1 MINLPLAT
9 DTWDSEEIEAIKE
22 VVDSNRFT
30 MGKKVKE
37 LESKFADYFGSEHA
51 IMVNSGSS
59 ANLLAIASL
68 VFSEE
73 HDLSRGDE
81 VIVPAVSWATT
92 FTPLQQY
99 GLKIKFVDIDLHTLN
114 LNIDLLEQA
123 ITKETKA
130 IFAVNLLG
138 NPLNYSRLIDIV
150 EKNNLILIEDNCESM
165 GAKFKNK
172 YTGTFGELGT
182 FSTFFS
188 HHISTMEGGIIT
200 TDNSLLK
207 DIILSLRAH
216 GWTRNLPND
225 SDIYKKKENDFY
237 ESFNFILPGYNVR
250 PLEMEAAIGL
260 KQLNKL
266 NKIIGVR
273 RKNGKHFGSLFQKN
287 NDIIIQKEIG
297 ESSFFG
303 FSMVISKKS
312 NLNRD
317 ELIEKLKFN
326 EVECRPIVAGN
337 FTKNDVIKYFDYEI
351 FGELS
356 NADYIHNNGLFIG
369 NHHYDIS
376 KKLDQVYNLI
386 EGIS

>member
-9 DTWDSEEIEAIKE
+9 DTWSNEEIEAINE
-22 VVDSNRFT
+22 VIVSDRFT
-30 MGKKVKE
+30 MGEKVKE
-37 LESKFADYFGSEHA
+37 LEGKFADYFGSEYA

-68 VFSEE
+68 IFSEE
-73 HDLSRGDE
+73 HNLSRGDE

-114 LNIDLLEQA
+114 LDIDKLEEA
-123 ITKETKA
+123 ITKKTKA

-138 NPLNYSRLIDIV
+138 NPLNYSKLLDIV
-150 EKNNLILIEDNCESM
+150 EEKNLILIEDNCESM
-165 GAKFKNK
+165 GAKYNGK
-172 YTGTFGELGT
+172 YTGTFGTLGT

-188 HHISTMEGGIIT
+188 HHISTMEGGFIT

-216 GWTRNLPND
+216 GWTRNLPDD
-225 SDIYKKKENDFY
+225 SDIHKKKSNSFY

-250 PLEMEAAIGL
+250 PLEMEASIGL

-266 NKIIGVR
+266 EEMVNVR
-273 RKNGKHFGSLFQKN
+273 RDNGEYFGSLFKDN
-287 NDIIIQKEIG
+287 KDIIIQKEIG
-297 ESSFFG
+297 KSSFFG
-303 FSMVISKKS
+303 FSMVISKES
-312 NLNRD
+312 NIKR
-317 ELIEKLKFN
+317 EQLIEKLKSN
-326 EVECRPIVAGN
+326 AVECRPIVAGN

-351 FGELS
+351 FGELINS
-356 NADYIHNNGLFIG
+356 DYIHNNGLFIG

-386 EGIS
+386 EEIS

>member
-9 DTWDSEEIEAIKE
+9 DTWGNEEIEAINE
-22 VVDSNRFT
+22 VIDSDRFT

-37 LESKFADYFGSEHA
+37 LEEKFADYFGIKFA

-68 VFSEE
+68 IFSEE
-73 HDLSRGDE
+73 HDLGRGDE

-114 LNIDLLEQA
+114 LDIDKLEQA
-123 ITKETKA
+123 ITEKTKA
-130 IFAVNLLG
+130 VFAVNLLG
-138 NPLNYSRLIDIV
+138 NPLDYSRLLDIV

-165 GAKFKNK
+165 GAKYNNK
-172 YTGTFGELGT
+172 YTGTFGTLGT

-188 HHISTMEGGIIT
+188 HHISTMEGGFIT

-207 DIILSLRAH
+207 DILLSLRAH
-216 GWTRNLPND
+216 GWTRNLPED
-225 SDIYKKKENDFY
+225 SSIHKKKSNSFY

-250 PLEMEAAIGL
+250 PLEMEGAIGL
-260 KQLNKL
+260 KQLDKL
-266 NKIIGVR
+266 EEMVSVR
-273 RKNGKHFGSLFQKN
+273 RSNGEYFNSLFEDN

-297 ESSFFG
+297 KSSFFG
-303 FSMVISKKS
+303 FSMIISKQSKI
-312 NLNRD
+312 NRIK
-317 ELIEKLKFN
+317 LAEKLKEN
-326 EVECRPIVAGN
+326 SVECRPIVAGN

-376 KKLDQVYNLI
+376 EKLQQVYNLI
-386 EGIS
+386 EEIS